1 MSDFIFTVLT
11 AEGCGHCH
19 HSRGDGLLGN
29 GKHFLQYDFLK
40 SLSKPIQSQ
49 KPLTLLNIHFSS
61 MGGRQNMVK
70 EISKFTYLENRIQQ
84 EMYSNTNDKASVT
97 VSSVAK
103 DGKVSRHG
111 NKIVKDNGK
120 DINWGQFI
128 DKKISKKI
136 ENYTYYFPC
145 FIIFRKKDWLEGKD
159 FLGITNSGFTIL
171 DKDGVYKL
179 EKNPQTLGQRS
190 VEPSSLAIAA
200 ASGSLDFKPHKNLKE
215 EEGEK
220 EKKEEGVK
228 KETGEKKEEEK
239 KKETGEKKEEVKKE
253 IKNTCGF
260 LIKHYDDEE

>member
-84 EMYSNTNDKASVT
+84 EMYSNSNDKASVT
-97 VSSVAK
+97 VSSITK

-111 NKIVKDNGK
+111 DKLLKDNGK
-120 DINWGQFI
+120 DINWSQFI

-215 EEGEK
+215 EA
-220 EKKEEGVK
+220 
-228 KETGEKKEEEK
+228 GEKKEEEDKKKEGEGEKKEGEK
-239 KKETGEKKEEVKKE
+239 KKETGEKKE
-253 IKNTCGF
+253 IKNNCGF